1 MFQKIF
7 QQVHKKTRFNGHIY
21 EFGVD
26 YDAIDV
32 DDILDIHKYL
42 MKKMT

>member
-1 MFQKIF
+1 M
-7 QQVHKKTRFNGHIY
+7 KKTWFNDHVCVSSI
-21 EFGVD
+21 D

-32 DDILDIHKYL
+32 DNILDIPKYL